1 MSIIRREVLHLA
13 LGAIALPVATR
24 IARAQAYPVR
34 PVRIMVGLPP
44 GGQIDIVARLIGQ
57 WLSDRLGQTFIIE
70 NRPGAGG
77 NIATEAVVRAPAD
90 GYTLLMCTTA
100 NAVNATL
107 YQNLNYNFV
116 RDIAPVG
123 TTNRIT
129 SLLAVH
135 PSFPEKTV
143 AGLIAFAK
151 ASPGKLDIAT
161 PPIGTGPH
169 MAAELFKM
177 MTGVDALIVPSRG
190 DSPMLADLLG
200 GQVQVAFGGI
210 SASIAHVRA
219 GKLVALAV
227 TTATRSAA
235 LPDIPPIGD
244 AVPGYATGGWQG
256 IGAPS
261 GTPADIIDTL
271 NKTINETLADPNL
284 KAKLEDLGVEP
295 MPMTPAEFGKL
306 IADETA
312 RWAKVVKFANIKAE

>member
-1 MSIIRREVLHLA
+1 MHLG

-24 IARAQAYPVR
+24 FAQAQAYPTR
-34 PVRIMVGLPP
+34 PVRILVGLPP

-57 WLSDRLGQTFIIE
+57 WLSDRLGQSFIIE

-123 TTNRIT
+123 ATNRIA
-129 SLLAVH
+129 SLLEVH
-135 PSFPEKTV
+135 PSFPERTV
-143 AGLIAFAK
+143 AELIAYAK
-151 ASPGKLDIAT
+151 ANPGKVNIAT

-177 MTGVDALIVPSRG
+177 MTGVDVLIVPYRG

-227 TTATRSAA
+227 TTAARSEA
-235 LPDIPPIGD
+235 LPDIPPISD
-244 AVPGYATGGWQG
+244 AVPGFATGGWQG

-261 GTPADIIDTL
+261 GTSAEIIGRL
-271 NKTINETLADPNL
+271 NKTINEALADSQL
-284 KAKLEDLGVEP
+284 TAKLEDLGVEP

-306 IADETA
+306 IADETEK
-312 RWAKVVKFANIKAE
+312 WAKVVKFANIRAE